1 MLGSPRDGQRVSS
14 GRGSLWIS
22 VQASAPLAGVH
33 LLLRAQGYVTE
44 TGGFS

>member
-1 MLGSPRDGQRVSS
+1 MLGSPRGGQRVSS
-14 GRGSLWIS
+14 ERGSLWVS

-33 LLLRAQGYVTE
+33 LLFRAQGYVTG